1 MTRKSSPEAPP
12 NACCSSSIS
21 DDKSTADHV
30 STTSES
36 STTESV
42 IDSCDKPDRPR
53 VALITGITGQDGSYL
68 SELLL
73 AKGYTVHG
81 LVRRSSNFNTAR
93 LEHLY
98 RDPHDRGVRFF
109 LHYGDLTDASNL
121 CQIVARVRPNEV
133 YNLGAMSHVK
143 VSFELA
149 EYTADVDGVGALRLL
164 TCLRTCGLEHSTRF
178 YQAST
183 SELYGKVRATPQD
196 EETPFHP
203 RSPYGVAKQF
213 AFWSVVNHREAYA
226 MFAVNGILFNH
237 ESPRRGPTF
246 VTRKITRAAVRIRA
260 GIEKCLFVGNLD
272 AKRDWGHARDYVECM
287 WRMLQHDT
295 PDDFVVATGEC
306 HSVREFVELAFA
318 QVGLTIAWK
327 GVRGSKDEVG
337 VIVKD
342 DHEPQ
347 DADLLDPDR
356 VVVRVDPVYFRPAE
370 VDLLCGNAK
379 KAQRELG
386 WTPTVRFR
394 ELVAEMVASDARELR
409 LETHGSMKFG
419 YNEAPTELLSQ
430 EFRGI

>member
-1 MTRKSSPEAPP
+1 MTRTSSPESPT
-12 NACCSSSIS
+12 SFS
-21 DDKSTADHV
+21 KSAMDQV

-36 STTESV
+36 SAS
-42 IDSCDKPDRPR
+42 DSGTPDRPR
-53 VALITGITGQDGSYL
+53 VAFITGITGQDGSYL

-73 AKGYTVHG
+73 SKGYTVHG

-109 LHYGDLTDASNL
+109 LHYGDLTDSSNL
-121 CQIVARVRPNEV
+121 CQIVAQVRPDEV

-149 EYTADVDGVGALRLL
+149 EYTADVDALGALRLL

-183 SELYGKVRATPQD
+183 SELYGKVQATPQD
-196 EETPFHP
+196 EDTPFHP

-213 AFWSVVNHREAYA
+213 AFWSVVNHREAYG
-226 MFAVNGILFNH
+226 MYAVNGILFNH

-246 VTRKITRAAVRIRA
+246 VTRKITRAVVRIRA

-295 PDDFVVATGEC
+295 PEDFVVATGEC

-318 QVGLTIAWK
+318 EVGLTVAWK
-327 GVRGSKDEVG
+327 GVRGSIDEVG
-337 VIVKD
+337 VIVND
-342 DHEPQ
+342 LHEPQ
-347 DADLLDPDR
+347 DTDLVDRER

-370 VDLLCGNAK
+370 VDLLCGNAE
-379 KAQRELG
+379 KAKRELG
-386 WTPTVRFR
+386 WTPTVRFQ
-394 ELVAEMVASDARELR
+394 ELVAEMIPANCV
-409 LETHGSMKFG
+409 MKRM
-419 YNEAPTELLSQ
+419 EA
-430 EFRGI
+430 

>member
-1 MTRKSSPEAPP
+1 MIRGSIDTPPRTYSLDSP
-12 NACCSSSIS
+12 
-21 DDKSTADHV
+21 STDNESAMDQA

-36 STTESV
+36 SAT
-42 IDSCDKPDRPR
+42 DSCESSDRPR

-93 LEHLY
+93 IEHLY
-98 RDPHDRGVRFF
+98 RDPHDRAS
-109 LHYGDLTDASNL
+109 DLTDSSNL
-121 CQIVARVRPNEV
+121 CQIVARVRPDEV

-149 EYTADVDGVGALRLL
+149 EYTADVDALGVLRLL
-164 TCLRTCGLEHSTRF
+164 TSLRTCGLEHSTKF

-183 SELYGKVRATPQD
+183 SELYGKVQATPQD
-196 EETPFHP
+196 EDTPFHP

-213 AFWSVVNHREAYA
+213 AFWSVVNHREAYG
-226 MFAVNGILFNH
+226 MYAVNGILFNH

-246 VTRKITRAAVRIRA
+246 VTRKITRAVVRIRA
-260 GIEKCLFVGNLD
+260 GIDKCLFVGNLD

-287 WRMLQHDT
+287 WQ
-295 PDDFVVATGEC
+295 C

-318 QVGLTIAWK
+318 HVGLAIAWK

-337 VIVKD
+337 VIAND
-342 DHEPQ
+342 NEPNQ
-347 DADLLDPDR
+347 ANLSDVDR

-370 VDLLCGNAK
+370 VDLLCGNAS
-379 KAQRELG
+379 KANVNWAGRQRYDSENSSLK
-386 WTPTVRFR
+386 WSHRMLANCIEKHT
-394 ELVAEMVASDARELR
+394 
-409 LETHGSMKFG
+409 
-419 YNEAPTELLSQ
+419 EAGNTKPPWSY
-430 EFRGI
+430 

>member
-1 MTRKSSPEAPP
+1 MTRASSSPEPP
-12 NACCSSSIS
+12 SAVHGKATV
-21 DDKSTADHV
+21 DLE
-30 STTSES
+30 STTSDS
-36 STTESV
+36 SAT
-42 IDSCDKPDRPR
+42 DSCGSPDRPR

-73 AKGYTVHG
+73 TKGYTVHG

-98 RDPHDRGVRFF
+98 RDPHDRGVRLF

-121 CQIVARVRPNEV
+121 CQIVARVQPDEV

-143 VSFELA
+143 VSFEMA
-149 EYTADVDGVGALRLL
+149 EYTADVDALGALRLL

-183 SELYGKVRATPQD
+183 SELFGKVQATPQD
-196 EETPFHP
+196 EDTPFHP

-213 AFWSVVNHREAYA
+213 AFWSVVNHREAYG
-226 MFAVNGILFNH
+226 MYAVNGILFNH

-246 VTRKITRAAVRIRA
+246 VTRKITRAVVRIRA
-260 GIEKCLFVGNLD
+260 GIERCLFVGNLD

-295 PDDFVVATGEC
+295 PQDFVVATGEC

-318 QVGLTIAWK
+318 HVGLTLGWK
-327 GVRGSKDEVG
+327 GARGSENEVG
-337 VIVKD
+337 VIVND
-342 DHEPQ
+342 DQDPQ
-347 DADLLDPDR
+347 DADLLDADR

-370 VDLLCGNAK
+370 VDLLCGNAE

-386 WTPTVRFR
+386 WTPTARFQ

-409 LETHGSMKFG
+409 RETHGSVKFD
-419 YNEAPTELLSQ
+419 YDEAPAQFLSQ
-430 EFRGI
+430 EFRGV

>member
-1 MTRKSSPEAPP
+1 MTRT
-12 NACCSSSIS
+12 SSSEPPRQS
-21 DDKSTADHV
+21 CNLDSPDGKQPAMDQVSTA
-30 STTSES
+30 SES
-36 STTESV
+36 SAT
-42 IDSCDKPDRPR
+42 DSCGAPDRPR

-109 LHYGDLTDASNL
+109 LHYGDLTDSSNL
-121 CQIVARVRPNEV
+121 CQVVARVRPDEV

-149 EYTADVDGVGALRLL
+149 EYTADVDALGALRLL

-183 SELYGKVRATPQD
+183 SELYGKVQATPQD
-196 EETPFHP
+196 EDTPFHP

-213 AFWSVVNHREAYA
+213 AFWSVVNHREAYD

-246 VTRKITRAAVRIRA
+246 VTRKITRAVVRIRA
-260 GIEKCLFVGNLD
+260 GVEKCLFVGNLD

-295 PDDFVVATGEC
+295 PQDFVVATGEC
-306 HSVREFVELAFA
+306 HSVREFVELAFTH
-318 QVGLTIAWK
+318 VGLMIAWK
-327 GVRGSKDEVG
+327 GPRGSKDEVG
-337 VIVKD
+337 VLVAND

-347 DADLLDPDR
+347 DVNLLDPDR
-356 VVVRVDPVYFRPAE
+356 VVVRVDPVYFRPTE
-370 VDLLCGNAK
+370 VDLLCGNAT
-379 KAQRELG
+379 KAQRELD

-394 ELVAEMVASDARELR
+394 ELVAEMVASDARELHH
-409 LETHGSMKFG
+409 ETHGSMKGGFDA
-419 YNEAPTELLSQ
+419 APMELLNQ
-430 EFRGI
+430 EFRGV